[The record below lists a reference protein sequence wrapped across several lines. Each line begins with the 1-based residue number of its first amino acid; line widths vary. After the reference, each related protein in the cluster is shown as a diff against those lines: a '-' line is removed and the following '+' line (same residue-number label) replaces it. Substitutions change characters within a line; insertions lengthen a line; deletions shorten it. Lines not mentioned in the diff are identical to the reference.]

1 MNKYQA
7 IAENQRKMHAE
18 RKFNQILVEIEKQ
31 YKQELAKDRGL
42 KTRVKS
48 RVKSVARRAKVSLQ
62 RAKSS
67 LKRMKSRAR
76 KLFKRKSKSK
86 SKAMYSK
93 AIGPMMKPKSY
104 NIGAMQFAPV
114 YQAPRRASAAARSIE
129 WA

>member
-1 MNKYQA
+1 MYQPMYQYQA
-7 IAENQRKMHAE
+7 IAQKMSPRK
-18 RKFNQILVEIEKQ
+18 
-31 YKQELAKDRGL
+31 RGL

-48 RVKSVARRAKVSLQ
+48 RAKSVVRRAKVSLQ

-76 KLFKRKSKSK
+76 KMFKRK

-93 AIGPMMKPKSY
+93 AIGPMMKPKSKTKQY

-114 YQAPRRASAAARSIE
+114 YQAPRRASAAARSLE